1 VLPDS
6 ARRLASS
13 VAFIAQK
20 LGSISRSEAFS
31 LIWFACFP
39 LLVFFDGYIV
49 TCLGLYPCLA
59 WDTALK
65 YYYIG
70 LSSVE
75 AFAILLLG
83 FVFARKEKA
92 KMRRSAPAKRC
103 KGEA

>member
-1 VLPDS
+1 M
-6 ARRLASS
+6 AR
-13 VAFIAQK
+13 K

-39 LLVFFDGYIV
+39 LLVYFDGDIV
-49 TCLGLYPCLA
+49 TYLGLYPCLA

-75 AFAILLLG
+75 ALAILLFG
-83 FVFARKEKA
+83 FVFARKEKE
-92 KMRRSAPAKRC
+92 KMRRGTLSKRRRI
-103 KGEA
+103 EA